1 MREGILGQLPATLP
15 KDKTV
20 LVIGHDNVP
29 SESLKRLI
37 SDLNRGD
44 KWIRPE
50 FRGTMTGVKVTS
62 QTTVVLTMF
71 GVNHGTIAR
80 IRKEAENE
88 KVWCP
93 NHAFTASEVKN
104 ILNALHRIR
113 NGMPPS
119 EDIEIA
125 SPNGSAKNGNYAQAV
140 DYEETS
146 SEPEGQNVSP
156 NNEVA
161 SGQPAY
167 NSAEAESALAA
178 LDKFSGIFE
187 ETQLAVLVVADQL
200 KAAVAECDSLR
211 TQLAEKGK
219 KVEELNKLLAN
230 ANKIAHTCGPLEDEN
245 KKLKGEIARLQKTLG
260 SLGDLIKGAQDK

>member
-1 MREGILGQLPATLP
+1 MREGILEQLPATLR

-62 QTTVVLTMF
+62 QTAVVLTMF

-93 NHAFTASEVKN
+93 NHAFTASEVKD
-104 ILNALHRIR
+104 ILSALHRIR

-125 SPNGSAKNGNYAQAV
+125 SPNGSAKNGNHAQAV
-140 DYEETS
+140 DHEETPA
-146 SEPEGQNVSP
+146 EPEGQNVSP

-161 SGQPAY
+161 SG
-167 NSAEAESALAA
+167 EAESALAA
-178 LDKFSGIFE
+178 LDKFSGILE
-187 ETQLAVLVVADQL
+187 ETQLAVLVVIDHL
-200 KAAVAECDSLR
+200 KAAVAERDNLR
-211 TQLAEKGK
+211 AQLVEKDK
-219 KVEELNKLLAN
+219 KIQELNTLLVN

-260 SLGDLIKGAQDK
+260 SLGDLIKGAQDN